1 VISSL
6 RLLLTALL
14 VFTPHGLMG
23 SSFDPRLAARADS
36 IPGQV
41 PTAAVVFA
49 DSPDGRILR
58 GDFEVPDR
66 VLVVYSRSWPK
77 ATEHIAAQVLE
88 SGARLGMLLEADS
101 SRGKLDRL
109 LGNLSGRHGDR
120 VEVLDAVV
128 DTPWVRDWGPL
139 QLRRGETSLWLD
151 ADYDDAERAADDD
164 APRWLAQ
171 MHAVELAEFPWALDG
186 GAFVSNGA
194 GLCVLTFE
202 YLDTQ
207 GISWDDGDLGGLLD
221 QLGCRATALIPTLV
235 TEQTKHADMVAQ
247 FVAPTRLML
256 AQIIDDV
263 GGHGEDAQRLQA
275 AELGIRA
282 AARWLG
288 HELEIVRIPTPPARR
303 WQNPRSY
310 VNGLRLADRYL
321 MPSYPE
327 LGEVWESGAR
337 AAVQEA
343 MADVP
348 VVPIDTSEMI
358 AIGGSIHCAS
368 LGLFSR

>member
-1 VISSL
+1 MIPGL
-6 RLLLTALL
+6 RVLLTALL
-14 VFTPHGLMG
+14 G
-23 SSFDPRLAARADS
+23 SGFDPHLAAPADS

-41 PTAAVVFA
+41 PTSAVVFA
-49 DSPDGRILR
+49 EPPDGRMLR

-66 VLVVYSRSWPK
+66 VLLVYTRSWPD
-77 ATEHIAAQVLE
+77 ATEQIATQVLQ
-88 SGARLGMLLEADS
+88 SGTQLGMLLEVDS
-101 SRGKLDRL
+101 SRSKFTRL
-109 LGNLSGRHGDR
+109 LGQLGKQHGER

-139 QLRRGETSLWLD
+139 QLRRGEHSLWLD
-151 ADYDDAERAADDD
+151 ADYDDAERIADDQ
-164 APRWLAQ
+164 APQWLAQ
-171 MHAVELAEFPWALDG
+171 RHHVALAELPWALDG

-202 YLDTQ
+202 YIEAQ

-235 TEQTKHADMVAQ
+235 AEQTKHADMIAQ
-247 FVAPTRLML
+247 FVTPTRVML

-263 GGHGEDAQRLQA
+263 GGHSEDAQRLDA
-275 AELGIRA
+275 AELGIRT
-282 AARWLG
+282 AARALG
-288 HELEIVRIPTPPARR
+288 FELEVVRVPTPPSRR

-310 VNGLRLADRYL
+310 INGLRLADRYL
-321 MPSYPE
+321 MPSYPQ
-327 LGEVWESGAR
+327 LGETWEAGAR
-337 AAVQEA
+337 AAVQAA
-343 MADVP
+343 MGELP

-368 LGLFSR
+368 LGLFSQ

>member
-1 VISSL
+1 VIRGL
-6 RLLLTALL
+6 RVLLTALL
-14 VFTPHGLMG
+14 G
-23 SSFDPRLAARADS
+23 SSFDPLLAAPADS

-49 DSPDGRILR
+49 QPREGRMLR
-58 GDFEVPDR
+58 GDFEVPNR
-66 VLVVYSRSWPK
+66 VLVVYTGSWPD
-77 ATEHIAAQVLE
+77 ATEQIATQVLE
-88 SGARLGMLLEADS
+88 SGTPLSMLLEVDS
-101 SRGKLDRL
+101 SRSKLTRL
-109 LGNLSGRHGDR
+109 LGRLSREHEGR

-139 QLRRGETSLWLD
+139 QLRQGERSLWLD
-151 ADYDDAERAADDD
+151 ADYDDAERIADDD

-171 MHAVELAEFPWALDG
+171 RHDVALAELPFALDG

-202 YLDTQ
+202 YVEAQ

-221 QLGCRATALIPTLV
+221 QLGCRATALVPTLV
-235 TEQTKHADMVAQ
+235 AEQTKHADMIAQ

-256 AQIIDDV
+256 AQIVDGM
-263 GGHGEDAQRLQA
+263 GGRSEDAQRLDA
-275 AELGIRA
+275 AQLGIRT
-282 AARWLG
+282 AARALG
-288 HELEIVRIPTPPARR
+288 LELEVVRVPTPPSKR

-310 VNGLRLADRYL
+310 INGLRLADRYL

-327 LGEVWESGAR
+327 LGEAWEAGAR
-337 AAVQEA
+337 AAVQLA
-343 MADVP
+343 MGETP

-368 LGLFSR
+368 LGLFSP

>member
-1 VISSL
+1 
-6 RLLLTALL
+6 LLTALL
-14 VFTPHGLMG
+14 G
-23 SSFDPRLAARADS
+23 SSFDPLLAAPADS

-41 PTAAVVFA
+41 PTSAVVFA
-49 DSPDGRILR
+49 APRESRTLR

-66 VLVVYSRSWPK
+66 VLVVYTRSWPT
-77 ATEHIAAQVLE
+77 ATEQIATQVLA
-88 SGARLGMLLEADS
+88 SGSDLSMLLEVDS
-101 SRGKLDRL
+101 SRSKFTRL
-109 LGNLSGRHGDR
+109 LEKLSRQHQGRVHA
-120 VEVLDAVV
+120 LDAVV

-139 QLRRGETSLWLD
+139 QLRRGEHSLWLD
-151 ADYDDAERAADDD
+151 ADYDDTERIADDQ

-171 MHAVELAEFPWALDG
+171 QHDVALDELPWALDG

-202 YLDTQ
+202 YVEAQ
-207 GISWDDGDLGGLLD
+207 GISWDDGDLPALLD

-235 TEQTKHADMVAQ
+235 AEQTKHADMIAQ

-263 GGHGEDAQRLQA
+263 NGRSEDAQRLEA
-275 AELGIRA
+275 AELGIRT
-282 AARWLG
+282 AARALG
-288 HELEIVRIPTPPARR
+288 LTLEVVRVPTPPSRR

-327 LGEVWESGAR
+327 LGQAWEAGAR
-337 AAVQEA
+337 AAVQLA
-343 MADVP
+343 MGEVP
-348 VVPIDTSEMI
+348 VVSIDTSEMI

-368 LGLFSR
+368 LGLFSQ